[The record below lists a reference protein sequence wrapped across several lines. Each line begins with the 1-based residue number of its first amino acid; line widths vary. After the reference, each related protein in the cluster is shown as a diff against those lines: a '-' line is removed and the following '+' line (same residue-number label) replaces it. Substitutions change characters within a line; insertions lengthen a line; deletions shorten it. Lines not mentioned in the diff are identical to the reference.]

1 MRARY
6 NGRSLSVFS
15 NKLRATL
22 IPRVQR
28 QCQTR
33 HRPHRP
39 ALGSRAM
46 DDCICTCA
54 IQEMKPRRGYNTGQA
69 EGRSSDETLQ
79 SDALALLSDPPTQ
92 TLKTFAATR
101 PFLRIWR
108 VCCEKPYV
116 TGEILSSPTVADLVS
131 EMLEETSC
139 GASTSPLC
147 ILRQNP
153 ASTCRSWPGRLHMME
168 L

>member
-1 MRARY
+1 MRKGPKTNKMFGLGSIQINVNQSITNEAGVWNEMRARY

-28 QCQTR
+28 QCQPQ

-108 VCCEKPYV
+108 VCC
-116 TGEILSSPTVADLVS
+116 G
-131 EMLEETSC
+131 
-139 GASTSPLC
+139 
-147 ILRQNP
+147 NP
-153 ASTCRSWPGRLHMME
+153 M
-168 L
+168 